1 MTMSFFSPMMLFF
14 VVFPFLS
21 FFVFGMAGTLL
32 FRKHG
37 LWSMPLTVLCLLV
50 IFMFCIDSAAPDFIV
65 WLISFPLLTLLA
77 AGVTLWIKSLYELQS
92 QLYRTFEKS
101 YPLKSSGVMKKFAMP
116 TSPYNKSISSSESI
130 CKSMMGCSLYAYSNR
145 MNQRIQLS
153 LCSRIA
159 QTENL

>member
-77 AGVTLWIKSLYELQS
+77 AGVTLWIKSLY
-92 QLYRTFEKS
+92 
-101 YPLKSSGVMKKFAMP
+101 
-116 TSPYNKSISSSESI
+116 
-130 CKSMMGCSLYAYSNR
+130 
-145 MNQRIQLS
+145 
-153 LCSRIA
+153 
-159 QTENL
+159 